1 MSAASGSNRTVVV
14 QDRSRL
20 FRESLG
26 ILLVQEGAAV
36 DVLTA
41 HDDLACRE
49 TLSRHPD
56 PVAVVFEAVGVPWD
70 VVRLVE
76 EIARAAPGAEQVGTF
91 PQRSRPTRA
100 LEGVHYVRRS
110 ARSAAFARAVRG
122 DGVEPPVADDR
133 SSGGGAA
140 NAPALSPRE
149 LQVLALISGGL
160 TTQAIAE
167 RLGIST
173 KTVEGRRETLFAKL
187 GVQSQIQAVAVA
199 MRTGLL
205 STAPTAA
212 GER

>member
-1 MSAASGSNRTVVV
+1 VSAASGSIRTVVV

-26 ILLVQEGAAV
+26 ILLEQDGAAAQ
-36 DVLTA
+36 VLTA
-41 HDDLACRE
+41 GDDLDCRE
-49 TLSRHPD
+49 ALSRHPD

-70 VVRLVE
+70 VVGLVE
-76 EIARAAPGAEQVGTF
+76 EITRTSPGAEQVGTF
-91 PQRSRPTRA
+91 AQRSRPTSA
-100 LEGVHYVRRS
+100 VEGVRYVRRS
-110 ARSAAFARAVRG
+110 AHGSAFARAVRG
-122 DGVEPPVADDR
+122 EEADPSDADDR
-133 SSGGGAA
+133 SSEGGPENAA
-140 NAPALSPRE
+140 ALSPRE

-187 GVQSQIQAVAVA
+187 GVQSQVQAVAVA

-205 STAPTAA
+205 STAPAAA
-212 GER
+212 GEW